1 MHGLCWFVVLC
12 HGLCGVVYGDNVFCD
27 DIEGVWCECSMYEV
41 CMWCGWCM
49 YACMYVCMCEVC
61 MWCGWCVVVLC
72 EHVVC
77 ICMHVCMCV
86 CM

>member
-41 CMWCGWCM
+41 
-49 YACMYVCMCEVC
+49 YVCGV
-61 MWCGWCVVVLC
+61 GGA
-72 EHVVC
+72 
-77 ICMHVCMCV
+77 CMHVCMCV
-86 CM
+86 CVRYVCGVGGV